1 MKSESWKNKIQEYIH
16 EHKLR
21 KRWLKIT
28 ASLGALAIVMTAA
41 AMILPAITMENTPQM
56 LEGRI
61 DIHTH
66 TDSCYDA
73 ERNVICGFAD
83 FVVHTHNGAFPEL
96 LFYLRDSRVE
106 SFSFFFAYLIG
117 HKVLLYKLS
126 LRYCHV
132 KNKAVFLAH
141 CLTCSLPPSKT

>member
-56 LEGRI
+56 LECRI

-73 ERNVICGFAD
+73 ERNVICGLRTLSSIRIMNSCYAEDGDPYMPSRQKLRRIPMTHLVIRKHVCQSAD
-83 FVVHTHNGAFPEL
+83 
-96 LFYLRDSRVE
+96 
-106 SFSFFFAYLIG
+106 
-117 HKVLLYKLS
+117 
-126 LRYCHV
+126 
-132 KNKAVFLAH
+132 
-141 CLTCSLPPSKT
+141 

>member
-1 MKSESWKNKIQEYIH
+1 MQGEGGFTAGLGSENFYYSASRHAAYSRCLIEGK
-16 EHKLR
+16 
-21 KRWLKIT
+21 T
-28 ASLGALAIVMTAA
+28 A
-41 AMILPAITMENTPQM
+41 
-56 LEGRI
+56 R
-61 DIHTH
+61 
-66 TDSCYDA
+66 
-73 ERNVICGFAD
+73 RNDVHFHFCA
-83 FVVHTHNGAFPEL
+83 VVHTHNGAFPEL